1 MILTA
6 HQPCY
11 LPWLG
16 LFDKISSCDVFCYFD
31 IVQYQR
37 KDFNNRNRILNNEKV
52 VWLSVPIED
61 SNRFN
66 KTIRD
71 VRIVGD
77 FWKKKHLKSIE
88 LSYKKAKYFDEYFN
102 NFSDILEKDHKFLV
116 DLNYEL
122 LIFFLGTI
130 DINVKI
136 VKASEFNFSG
146 KKSELVLDMCEKLK
160 ANKFIFGSQ
169 GKDYAEVDSFKEKN
183 ISIEFQDYKHP
194 EYKQLSNKFFPNL
207 SILDLIFNEGPRS
220 KEIILNDI

>member
-16 LFDKISSCDVFCYFD
+16 LFDKISSSDLFCYFD

-37 KDFNNRNRILNNEKV
+37 KDFNNRNRILNNGNV

-71 VRIVGD
+71 VKIVGD

-88 LSYKKAKYFDEYFN
+88 LSYKKAKYFEEYFGDFTN
-102 NFSDILEKDHKFLV
+102 ILKKDYKFLV
-116 DLNYEL
+116 DLNFEL
-122 LIFFLGTI
+122 LVFFLRVI

-160 ANKFIFGSQ
+160 ASKFIFGSQ
-169 GKDYAEVDSFKEKN
+169 GKNYAAIESFKKKN
-183 ISIEFQDYKHP
+183 IAIEFQDYKHP
-194 EYKQLSNKFFPNL
+194 KYNQLSDKFFPNL
-207 SILDLIFNEGPRS
+207 SILDLIFNEGPRC
-220 KEIILNDI
+220 KKIILNDI